1 MKSAREKATGESNLN
16 LDACSSFN
24 DELKIYFA
32 NLKLLQDFMESC
44 LKLHDGSPYDIE
56 ISPLTFSTCK
66 WTGFQMMVT
75 FAMKELKFHEVLEEV
90 IH

>member
-16 LDACSSFN
+16 LDACSAFN
-24 DELKIYFA
+24 EELKIDFE

-44 LKLHDGSPYDIE
+44 LKLHDGSPFDIE
-56 ISPLTFSTCK
+56 SSPLILSTSK

-75 FAMKELKFHEVLEEV
+75 FVNERVK
-90 IH
+90 IS

>member
-24 DELKIYFA
+24 DELKIYFE

-56 ISPLTFSTCK
+56 ISPLIFSTCK

>member
-16 LDACSSFN
+16 MDACSAFN
-24 DELKIYFA
+24 EELKIDFE

-44 LKLHDGSPYDIE
+44 LKLHDGSPFDIE
-56 ISPLTFSTCK
+56 SSPLIFSTSK

-75 FAMKELKFHEVLEEV
+75 FVNERVK
-90 IH
+90 IS